1 MEKKK
6 KDKTPKIRLQRSLLE
21 SNYTI
26 KKNVNNR
33 FEVGRQIFTLTNVC
47 IHNAQQRREDQSSQ
61 KQNLE
66 WTFPFEQ
73 QNVSW
78 RISYWSKQ
86 VLDQYFCILFC
97 IQYFLFCRH

>member
-1 MEKKK
+1 MRTLIHIILIKDLTVNGEEK

-33 FEVGRQIFTLTNVC
+33 FEVGSQIFTLINVC
-47 IHNAQQRREDQSSQ
+47 IHNTQQREKDQSSQ
-61 KQNLE
+61 KQNSE

-73 QNVSW
+73 KNVS
-78 RISYWSKQ
+78 
-86 VLDQYFCILFC
+86 
-97 IQYFLFCRH
+97 